1 MLKHNDNLDNKEKVK
16 YDLYKILRMSVL
28 LSQQEVDQL
37 TLDKFKEASLNI
49 DRMLTEEYEEKLDTM
64 FYNTE
69 TLEEEEKRL
78 KDLVAFINERMEKRK
93 SLLEDYRNVTSKEL
107 TDLEYIDKYSELD
120 LYSQRLSTIKE
131 YLDNSKLIEVNGS
144 DLEKIKEELVKE
156 YDLKSANEL
165 KNMKIEENLFDC
177 FVNALYEMDLYS
189 SLDLDNID
197 KELENLQKE
206 IAETKEQKDT
216 FLTAFNNL
224 KLSGISGDLELEYA
238 SYVENSK
245 RNYYYVKEKEIILK
259 LYKLLE
265 EKEAEYSN
273 LFAKREKVKELLNE
287 RMILRMEL
295 SMKDKDHLIKIAE
308 LVREQDGEIDNEK
321 ENVDNINVLT
331 ERIKLKE
338 SRLEELNKS
347 VRKPEILSIL
357 KEYALIDT
365 YEHDDIL
372 DEDIVEEVLEDET
385 IYSDNEELEFESNNL
400 LEELL
405 KEDEEE
411 EITLEQEK
419 VYKDNQIKES
429 SVVPTMNYGLSRLK
443 SISVMKRVGDMLGLN
458 AKKEEVKEPVKE
470 EEKIVEVKPEV
481 TSDVVEEKH
490 DDLFWTPVEFVDM
503 QKETEVENNIEFNI
517 PELIIPEVPKF
528 EEESKE
534 EVKETDIFA
543 NSNDGMIFP
552 EPVMPVIE
560 QKVLPENKEEKFM
573 WPDNMETFD
582 INGIFPN

>member
-1 MLKHNDNLDNKEKVK
+1 MLKHNDNLEKKEKVK
-16 YDLYKILRMSVL
+16 YDLYKIHRMRVL
-28 LSQQEVDQL
+28 LNQGEVDNL
-37 TLDKFKEASLNI
+37 TLNKFKEASLNI
-49 DRMLTEEYEEKLDTM
+49 DKMLSDEYNAKLDTM

-69 TLEEEEKRL
+69 TLEDEEKRL

>member
-69 TLEEEEKRL
+69 TLEDEEKRL